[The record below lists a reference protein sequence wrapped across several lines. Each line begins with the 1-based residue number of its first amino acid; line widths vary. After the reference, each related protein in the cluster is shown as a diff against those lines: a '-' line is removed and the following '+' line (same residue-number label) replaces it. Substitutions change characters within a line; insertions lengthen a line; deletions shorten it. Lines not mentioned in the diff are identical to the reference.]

1 MVLGDKI
8 PRCWPRLVIEATGAH
23 RYILGVFVAG
33 FFRDEV
39 FHPLFFRRRITQWL
53 LESRSMALDVSVD

>member
-1 MVLGDKI
+1 
-8 PRCWPRLVIEATGAH
+8 VIEATRAH
-23 RYILGVFVAG
+23 RYILRVFVAG

-39 FHPLFFRRRITQWL
+39 FHPLFFRRRIIQWL

>member
-8 PRCWPRLVIEATGAH
+8 PSHWPRLVIEATRAH
-23 RYILGVFVAG
+23 RYILSVFVAV
-33 FFRDEV
+33 FFCDEV
-39 FHPLFFRRRITQWL
+39 FHPLFFRRRIIQWL